1 LDVRDIAEIFRRSRE
16 KMGMADRP
24 EGQMTD
30 IQLLDEREVSR
41 RLSVSVN
48 TLRYWRVS
56 GDGPN
61 YVKLGRL
68 VRYDA
73 VALEK
78 FILRNLRVSKA
89 RATTEEKRV
98 AL

>member
-1 LDVRDIAEIFRRSRE
+1 MRRARLMKFPRTAAGPWTSRARSHQE
-16 KMGMADRP
+16 KRYGHG
-24 EGQMTD
+24 GQRCGPR
-30 IQLLDEREVSR
+30 LRVSI
-41 RLSVSVN
+41 N
-48 TLRYWRVS
+48 TLRYWRIS

-73 VALEK
+73 GVLEK
-78 FILRNLRVSKA
+78 FIQCNLRVSKA
-89 RATTEEKRV
+89 RATTEEKHV